1 MIIMYHMSYKINR
14 VNRINITL
22 TLFLVTS
29 FILTSCGNKGPLTL
43 PEKQI
48 DQAVDQQSTENS
60 N

>member
-1 MIIMYHMSYKINR
+1 MSYKINR
-14 VNRINITL
+14 VNRIIITL